1 VFGALGLA
9 GSISVAPTMDWEGIL
24 TSDSFSEML
33 GRAYSVSEEH
43 GAGTRGV
50 QGFASYNIDLSKPLP
65 GPLTPLEK
73 VFEHGTRFIKA
84 VEKMTEKRSPR
95 KKPK

>member
-1 VFGALGLA
+1 
-9 GSISVAPTMDWEGIL
+9 MDWEGIL

-50 QGFASYNIDLSKPLP
+50 QGFASYNIDLSKI
-65 GPLTPLEK
+65 TWS
-73 VFEHGTRFIKA
+73 IDSA
-84 VEKMTEKRSPR
+84 R
-95 KKPK
+95 KGI